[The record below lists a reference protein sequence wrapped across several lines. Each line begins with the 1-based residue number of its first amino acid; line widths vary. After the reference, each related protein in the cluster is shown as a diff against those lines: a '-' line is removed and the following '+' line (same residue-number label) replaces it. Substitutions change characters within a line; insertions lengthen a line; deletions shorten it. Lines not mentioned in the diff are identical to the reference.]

1 MTTTKKKILV
11 INGHPDPWSYNE
23 ALAQSYM
30 SVLKDKDGI
39 EVKYLALHSLDF
51 NPNLEYGYRKRTELE
66 PDLLKAL
73 EDIKWSTHMVWIHPL
88 WWLGLPAIMKGFFD
102 RAFLPGL
109 AFLHNPNGE
118 TVGLFKG
125 KTARIITT
133 GGDLDINIYTDI
145 YKSSGLVQ
153 LRDGILAYC
162 GIHTLNS
169 TFIGPMNN
177 LTQYDRASWLN
188 KVKDYASQDSLLQ
201 NPYVNNKTLKT
212 KKQLVTE

>member
-1 MTTTKKKILV
+1 MANTTTKKILV
-11 INGHPDPWSYNE
+11 INGHPDPLSYNE
-23 ALAQSYM
+23 ALAQSYIDA
-30 SVLKDKDGI
+30 LKDCDGVEI
-39 EVKYLALHSLDF
+39 KYLALHSLDF

-73 EDIKWSTHMVWIHPL
+73 EYINWSDHTVWIHPL

-102 RAFLPGL
+102 RAFLPGI
-109 AFLHNPNGE
+109 AFTHNPDGE

-145 YKSSGLVQ
+145 YKSSGLIQ

-162 GIHTLNS
+162 GIQTIDT

-177 LTQYDRASWLN
+177 LTYEDRAFWLKEVDN
-188 KVKDYASQDSLLQ
+188 YAYQDSLL
-201 NPYVNNKTLKT
+201 
-212 KKQLVTE
+212 

>member
-1 MTTTKKKILV
+1 MANTTTKKILV
-11 INGHPDPWSYNE
+11 INGHPDSLSYNE
-23 ALAQSYM
+23 ALAQSYIDA
-30 SVLKDKDGI
+30 LKDNDSI
-39 EVKYLALHSLDF
+39 EIKYLALHSLDF

-73 EDIKWSTHMVWIHPL
+73 EYINWSDHTVWIHPL

-102 RAFLPGL
+102 RAFLPGI
-109 AFLHNPNGE
+109 AFTHNPDGE

-145 YKSSGLVQ
+145 YKSSGLIQ

-162 GIHTLNS
+162 GIQTIDT

-177 LTQYDRASWLN
+177 LTYEDRAFWLKEVDN
-188 KVKDYASQDSLLQ
+188 YAYQDSLL
-201 NPYVNNKTLKT
+201 
-212 KKQLVTE
+212 

>member
-1 MTTTKKKILV
+1 MANTTTKKILV
-11 INGHPDPWSYNE
+11 INGHPDPLSYNE
-23 ALAQSYM
+23 ALAQSYIDA
-30 SVLKDKDGI
+30 LKDCDGVEI
-39 EVKYLALHSLDF
+39 KYLALHSLDF

-73 EDIKWSTHMVWIHPL
+73 EYINWSDHTVWIHPL

-102 RAFLPGL
+102 RAFLPGI
-109 AFLHNPNGE
+109 AFKHNPDGE

-145 YKSSGLVQ
+145 YKSSGLIQ

-162 GIHTLNS
+162 GIQTIDT

-177 LTQYDRASWLN
+177 LTYEDRAFWLKEVDN
-188 KVKDYASQDSLLQ
+188 YAYQDSLL
-201 NPYVNNKTLKT
+201 
-212 KKQLVTE
+212 

>member
-1 MTTTKKKILV
+1 MANTTTKKTLV
-11 INGHPDPWSYNE
+11 INGHPDPLSYNE
-23 ALAQSYM
+23 ALAQSYIDA
-30 SVLKDKDGI
+30 LKVNDSI
-39 EVKYLALHSLDF
+39 EIKYLALHSLDF

-73 EDIKWSTHMVWIHPL
+73 EYINWSDHTVWIHPL

-102 RAFLPGL
+102 RAFLPGI
-109 AFLHNPNGE
+109 AFTHNPDGE

-145 YKSSGLVQ
+145 YKSSGLIQ

-162 GIHTLNS
+162 GIQTIDT

-177 LTQYDRASWLN
+177 LTYEDRAFWLKEVDN
-188 KVKDYASQDSLLQ
+188 YAYQDSFL
-201 NPYVNNKTLKT
+201 
-212 KKQLVTE
+212 

>member
-1 MTTTKKKILV
+1 MANTTTKKILV
-11 INGHPDPWSYNE
+11 INGHPDPLSYNE
-23 ALAQSYM
+23 ALAQSYIDA
-30 SVLKDKDGI
+30 LKDCDGVEI
-39 EVKYLALHSLDF
+39 KYLALHSLDF

-73 EDIKWSTHMVWIHPL
+73 EYINWSDHTVWIHPL

-102 RAFLPGL
+102 RAFLPGI
-109 AFLHNPNGE
+109 AFKHNPDGE

-162 GIHTLNS
+162 GIQTIDT

-177 LTQYDRASWLN
+177 LTYEDRAFWLKEVYN
-188 KVKDYASQDSLLQ
+188 YAYQDSLL
-201 NPYVNNKTLKT
+201 
-212 KKQLVTE
+212 

>member
-1 MTTTKKKILV
+1 MANTITKKILV
-11 INGHPDPWSYNE
+11 INGHPAPLSYNE
-23 ALAQSYM
+23 ALAQSYIDA
-30 SVLKDKDGI
+30 LKDNDSI
-39 EVKYLALHSLDF
+39 EVKYLALHSLNF

-73 EDIKWSTHMVWIHPL
+73 EEINWSDHTVWIHPL

-102 RAFLPGL
+102 RAFLPGI
-109 AFLHNPNGE
+109 AFKHNLDGE

-153 LRDGILAYC
+153 LKDGILAYC
-162 GIHTLNS
+162 GIQTIDT

-177 LTQYDRASWLN
+177 LTYEDRAFWLKEVYN
-188 KVKDYASQDSLLQ
+188 YAYLDSLL
-201 NPYVNNKTLKT
+201 
-212 KKQLVTE
+212 